1 MTVNILISKKIL
13 NRKDTNMASYNKMS
27 VEDIKPAG
35 KKVFVRVDFNVPQ
48 DESLKITD
56 DTRIRESLKTI
67 QYLSGKGARVI
78 LCSHLGRPKGKKNE
92 KYSLKPVAVR
102 LSELLKKP
110 VAMMPDCVGDAVKAE
125 IAKMKDGDV
134 ALLENVRF
142 YDQEEKN
149 DPAFAKQLS
158 ELAEMYVNDAFG
170 TAHRAHAST
179 EGVTKYL
186 KPCAAGFLMMKEIKY
201 LGGAV
206 SNPARPFV
214 AIIGGAK
221 ISGKIDV
228 IQNLMNTADT
238 VIVGGGM
245 AYTFFKSQGLE
256 VGKSLLEPD
265 KVDLAK
271 ATLEKSKSIG
281 KPLLLPVDNVIAQD
295 LKEGVPTKV
304 VPSNQI
310 PADWEGLDVG
320 PETLKKYEEV
330 ISKAKTIF
338 WNGPV
343 GAFEVKPFDV
353 GTLAIAKMLAAATGR
368 GAATIVGG
376 GDSVAAVTQMGL
388 ESKMS
393 HVSTGGGASLEFM
406 EGKQLP
412 GIVALTDKN

>member
-1 MTVNILISKKIL
+1 MK
-13 NRKDTNMASYNKMS
+13 MATYNKMS
-27 VEDIKPAG
+27 VEDINPAG

-67 QYLSGKGARVI
+67 QYLSSKGARVI
-78 LCSHLGRPKGKKNE
+78 LCSHLGRPKGKKND

-110 VAMMPDCVGDAVKAE
+110 VVMMPDCVGDAVKAE
-125 IAKMKDGDV
+125 IAKMTDGDV

-149 DPAFAKQLS
+149 DPVFAKQLS
-158 ELAEMYVNDAFG
+158 ELADMYVNDAFG

-186 KPCAAGFLMMKEIKY
+186 KPCVAGFLMMKEIKY

-221 ISGKIDV
+221 ISGKIEV
-228 IQNLMNTADT
+228 IQNLMNLADT

-256 VGKSLLEPD
+256 VGKSLLEAD
-265 KVDLAK
+265 KVELAK
-271 ATLEKSKSIG
+271 TTLEKSKSLG

-304 VPSNQI
+304 VPSTQI
-310 PADWEGLDVG
+310 PVDWEGLDVG

-330 ISKAKTIF
+330 LNKAKTIF

-343 GAFEVKPFDV
+343 GAFEVKPFDK
-353 GTLAIAKMLAAATGR
+353 GTLAIAKMLAAATAR
-368 GAATIVGG
+368 GASTIVGG

-412 GIVALTDKN
+412 GIVALTDK

>member
-1 MTVNILISKKIL
+1 
-13 NRKDTNMASYNKMS
+13 MATYNKMS
-27 VEDIKPAG
+27 VEDLKPAG

-67 QYLSGKGARVI
+67 KYLSDKGAKVI
-78 LCSHLGRPKGKKNE
+78 LCSHLGRPKGKKND

-102 LSELLKKP
+102 LAELLGKP
-110 VAMMPDCVGDAVKAE
+110 VLMLPDCIGDAVKAE

-142 YDQEEKN
+142 YEQEEKN
-149 DPAFAKQLS
+149 DPTFAKQLS
-158 ELAEMYVNDAFG
+158 ELAEIYVNDAFG

-206 SNPARPFV
+206 SNPGHPFV

-228 IQNLMNTADT
+228 ISNLMNVADT

-245 AYTFFKSQGLE
+245 AYTFFKSEGYE
-256 VGKSLLEPD
+256 IGKSLLEAD
-265 KVDLAK
+265 KVELAK
-271 ATLEKSKSIG
+271 ETLAKSKRIN

-320 PETLKKYEEV
+320 PETLKKYKEV

-343 GAFEVKPFDV
+343 GAFEVKPFDK
-353 GTLAIAKMLAAATGR
+353 GTMEVAKMLAEATGR
-368 GAATIVGG
+368 GADTIVGG

-388 ESKMS
+388 SDKMS

-406 EGKQLP
+406 EGKILP
-412 GIVALTDKN
+412 GIAALSDK

>member
-1 MTVNILISKKIL
+1 
-13 NRKDTNMASYNKMS
+13 MASYNKLT
-27 VEDIKPAG
+27 VEDINPAG
-35 KKVFVRVDFNVPQ
+35 KKVLVRVDFNVPL

-67 QYLSGKGARVI
+67 QYLSDKGAKVI
-78 LCSHLGRPKGKKNE
+78 LCSHLGRPKGKKND
-92 KYSLKPVAVR
+92 KYSLKPVAAR

-110 VAMMPDCVGDAVKAE
+110 VAMMPDCVGEAVKAAV
-125 IAKMKDGDV
+125 AKMNNGDV
-134 ALLENVRF
+134 ALLENLRF
-142 YDQEEKN
+142 YEQEEKN
-149 DPAFAKQLS
+149 DPAFSKQLAD
-158 ELAEMYVNDAFG
+158 LAEMYVNDAFG

-186 KPCAAGFLMMKEIKY
+186 KPCAAGFLMIKEIKY

-228 IQNLMNTADT
+228 ISNLMNVADT

-245 AYTFFKSQGLE
+245 AYTFFKSMGYE
-256 VGKSLLEPD
+256 VGKSLLEVD

-271 ATLEKSKSIG
+271 TTLEKSKSIG
-281 KPLLLPVDNVIAQD
+281 KPLLLPVDNVIAQE

-304 VPSNQI
+304 VASNQI

-320 PETLKKYEEV
+320 PQTLKKYEEI

-343 GAFEVKPFDV
+343 GAFEVKPFDI

-388 ESKMS
+388 ASKMS
-393 HVSTGGGASLEFM
+393 HISTGGGASLEFM
-406 EGKQLP
+406 EGKILP
-412 GIVALTDKN
+412 GIQALTDK